1 MTVHAVAGYAILI
14 LLLFRFFWG
23 FIGPKYSLFKDF
35 PTGINNVKNFIKNIF
50 SQKQNYIGHNP
61 LASYL
66 MIAILVCT
74 FFIIITGIL
83 TFGIQESKGIFS
95 HLNHTFLKDLELF
108 EELHEFFANFLYLL
122 VASHL
127 FGLIVELLGVNYG
140 LFFGD
145 YSYGDNLGSKI
156 YGVPYVIGFNWV
168 LLIIATG
175 SVSDKLIKGR
185 KIYKIIFAS
194 FLMVLIDLLME
205 KSAPKLDFWE
215 FVISPVPFSNYLWW
229 FIFSLC
235 FQYIFSSSWTVQIVN
250 FTGYLSVYGYRPF

>member
-1 MTVHAVAGYAILI
+1 MLGLSNNKEFLRMSIFFLWLINISGFFGMLSDQNEFFLSTTPYVLSLTLLLLI
-14 LLLFRFFWG
+14 LSHDLSNKKSK
-23 FIGPKYSLFKDF
+23 IGLML
-35 PTGINNVKNFIKNIF
+35 IF
-50 SQKQNYIGHNP
+50 
-61 LASYL
+61 
-66 MIAILVCT
+66 
-74 FFIIITGIL
+74 
-83 TFGIQESKGIFS
+83 
-95 HLNHTFLKDLELF
+95 
-108 EELHEFFANFLYLL
+108 
-122 VASHL
+122 L

-145 YSYGDNLGSKI
+145 YSYGANLGSKI

-175 SVSDKLIKGR
+175 SVSDKLIKG
-185 KIYKIIFAS
+185 KEIYKIIFAS

-235 FQYIFSSSWTVQIVN
+235 FQYIFFKTVKTKEYNLSSNILVIQFLFFGMLAV
-250 FTGYLSVYGYRPF
+250 FL

>member
-1 MTVHAVAGYAILI
+1 MTGLSNNKEFLRMSIFFLWLINISGFFGMLSDQNEFFLSTTPYVLSLTLLLLI
-14 LLLFRFFWG
+14 LNHDLSDKKSI
-23 FIGPKYSLFKDF
+23 IGLML
-35 PTGINNVKNFIKNIF
+35 IF
-50 SQKQNYIGHNP
+50 
-61 LASYL
+61 
-66 MIAILVCT
+66 
-74 FFIIITGIL
+74 
-83 TFGIQESKGIFS
+83 
-95 HLNHTFLKDLELF
+95 
-108 EELHEFFANFLYLL
+108 
-122 VASHL
+122 L

-175 SVSDKLIKGR
+175 SVSDKLIKG
-185 KIYKIIFAS
+185 KEVYKIIFAS

-235 FQYIFSSSWTVQIVN
+235 FQYIFFKTVKTKEYNLSSNILVIQFIFFGMLAV
-250 FTGYLSVYGYRPF
+250 FL

>member
-1 MTVHAVAGYAILI
+1 MTGLSNNKEFLRMSIFFLWLINISGFFGMLSDQNEFFLSTTPYVLSLTLLLLI
-14 LLLFRFFWG
+14 LSHDLSNKKSK
-23 FIGPKYSLFKDF
+23 IGLML
-35 PTGINNVKNFIKNIF
+35 IF
-50 SQKQNYIGHNP
+50 
-61 LASYL
+61 
-66 MIAILVCT
+66 
-74 FFIIITGIL
+74 
-83 TFGIQESKGIFS
+83 
-95 HLNHTFLKDLELF
+95 
-108 EELHEFFANFLYLL
+108 
-122 VASHL
+122 L

-145 YSYGDNLGSKI
+145 YSYGANLGSKI

-175 SVSDKLIKGR
+175 SVSDKLIKG
-185 KIYKIIFAS
+185 KEIYKIIFAS

-235 FQYIFSSSWTVQIVN
+235 FQYIFFKTVKTKEYNLSSNILVIQFLFFGMLAV
-250 FTGYLSVYGYRPF
+250 FL

>member
-1 MTVHAVAGYAILI
+1 MTGLSNNKEFLRMSIFFLWLINISGFFGMLSDQNEFFLSTTPYVLSLTLLLLI
-14 LLLFRFFWG
+14 LSHDLSNKKSK
-23 FIGPKYSLFKDF
+23 IGLML
-35 PTGINNVKNFIKNIF
+35 IF
-50 SQKQNYIGHNP
+50 
-61 LASYL
+61 
-66 MIAILVCT
+66 
-74 FFIIITGIL
+74 
-83 TFGIQESKGIFS
+83 
-95 HLNHTFLKDLELF
+95 
-108 EELHEFFANFLYLL
+108 
-122 VASHL
+122 L

-235 FQYIFSSSWTVQIVN
+235 FQYIFFKTVK
-250 FTGYLSVYGYRPF
+250 TREYYLSSNILVIQFIFFGMLAVFL

>member
-1 MTVHAVAGYAILI
+1 MTGLSNNKEFLRMSIFFLWLINISGFFGMLSDQNEFFLSTTPYVLSLTLLLLI
-14 LLLFRFFWG
+14 LNHNLSSKKSK
-23 FIGPKYSLFKDF
+23 IGLML
-35 PTGINNVKNFIKNIF
+35 IF
-50 SQKQNYIGHNP
+50 
-61 LASYL
+61 
-66 MIAILVCT
+66 
-74 FFIIITGIL
+74 
-83 TFGIQESKGIFS
+83 
-95 HLNHTFLKDLELF
+95 
-108 EELHEFFANFLYLL
+108 
-122 VASHL
+122 L

-145 YSYGDNLGSKI
+145 YSYGANLGSKI

-175 SVSDKLIKGR
+175 SVSDKLIKG
-185 KIYKIIFAS
+185 KEVYKIIFAS

-235 FQYIFSSSWTVQIVN
+235 FQYIFFKTVKTKEYNLSSNILVIQFV
-250 FTGYLSVYGYRPF
+250 FFGMLAVFL

>member
-1 MTVHAVAGYAILI
+1 MTGLSNNKEFLRMSIFFLWLINISGFFGMLSDQNEFFLSTTPYVLSLTLLLLI
-14 LLLFRFFWG
+14 LNHDQSDKKSK
-23 FIGPKYSLFKDF
+23 IGLML
-35 PTGINNVKNFIKNIF
+35 IF
-50 SQKQNYIGHNP
+50 
-61 LASYL
+61 
-66 MIAILVCT
+66 
-74 FFIIITGIL
+74 
-83 TFGIQESKGIFS
+83 
-95 HLNHTFLKDLELF
+95 
-108 EELHEFFANFLYLL
+108 
-122 VASHL
+122 L

-175 SVSDKLIKGR
+175 SVSDILIKG
-185 KIYKIIFAS
+185 KEVYKIIFAS

-235 FQYIFSSSWTVQIVN
+235 FQYIFFKTVKTKEYNLSSNILVIQFIFFGMLAV
-250 FTGYLSVYGYRPF
+250 FL

>member
-1 MTVHAVAGYAILI
+1 MLGLSNNKEFLRMSIFFLWLINISGFFGMLSDQNEFFLSTTPYVLSLTLLLLI
-14 LLLFRFFWG
+14 LSHDLSNKKSK
-23 FIGPKYSLFKDF
+23 IGLML
-35 PTGINNVKNFIKNIF
+35 IF
-50 SQKQNYIGHNP
+50 
-61 LASYL
+61 
-66 MIAILVCT
+66 
-74 FFIIITGIL
+74 
-83 TFGIQESKGIFS
+83 
-95 HLNHTFLKDLELF
+95 
-108 EELHEFFANFLYLL
+108 
-122 VASHL
+122 L

-145 YSYGDNLGSKI
+145 YSYGANLGSKI

-175 SVSDKLIKGR
+175 SVSDKLIKG
-185 KIYKIIFAS
+185 KEIYKIIFAS

-235 FQYIFSSSWTVQIVN
+235 FQYIFFKTVKSKEHKLSSNILFIQFLFFGMLAV
-250 FTGYLSVYGYRPF
+250 FL